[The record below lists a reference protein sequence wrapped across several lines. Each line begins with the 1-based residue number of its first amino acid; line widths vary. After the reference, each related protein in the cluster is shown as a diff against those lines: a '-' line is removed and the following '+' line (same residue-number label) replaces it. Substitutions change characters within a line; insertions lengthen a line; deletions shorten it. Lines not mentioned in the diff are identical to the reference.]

1 MRADDELESKLS
13 SLMHRKKAQLKRLEA
28 EVEDLRA
35 DLVEEGDRGGI
46 EKVIGDDLD
55 GIRARVA
62 GRLAELR
69 KAGGESAEVLRDSAE
84 DALDEL
90 RRGLQTARRK
100 IREA

>member
-1 MRADDELESKLS
+1 MRTDEKLKSKLS

-35 DLVEEGDRGGI
+35 DLAAEGDEEGIG
-46 EKVIGDDLD
+46 KVIGDDLD

-62 GRLAELR
+62 GRLGELQ
-69 KAGGESAEVLRDSAE
+69 KAGGESVEALRNSAE